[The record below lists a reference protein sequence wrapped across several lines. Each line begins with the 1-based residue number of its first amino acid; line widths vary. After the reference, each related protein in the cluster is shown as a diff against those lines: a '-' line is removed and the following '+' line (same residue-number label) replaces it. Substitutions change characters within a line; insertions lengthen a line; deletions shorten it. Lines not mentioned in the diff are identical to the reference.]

1 MMKGECTMRR
11 LELGATGL
19 VVSEVGF
26 GGIPIQR
33 VSDDDAVRIIRHC
46 LDLGVNFLDTAYGYG
61 TSEERIGRAI
71 AGRREGLVL
80 ASKSPARD
88 AATFREHLNQS
99 LQRLGVQHIDLYQF
113 HNISTD
119 DQLTQVLAQGGAM
132 EAAREAKSAGIIGHI
147 GITSHSLELALKA
160 VSLGLFETLMFPFNF
175 IADEAIE
182 RLLPLCKQMQVGF
195 IVMKPM
201 AGGMLE
207 NARIAFKYLRQFPD
221 TVAIPG
227 IERSEEID
235 EIVATMQGPSELAA
249 TEKAEMD
256 RLRQELGKRFC
267 HRCGYCQPCPQN
279 IDITT
284 IMNLKSFMKRFPPE
298 RLYLGRWGEAVE
310 QAKQCADC
318 GECEGR
324 CPYQLPIRD
333 VMRENVAL
341 FDQQKAAYE
350 ATLR

>member
-1 MMKGECTMRR
+1 MHT
-11 LELGATGL
+11 LELGRTGL
-19 VVSEVGF
+19 RVSEVGF

-46 LDLGVNFLDTAYGYG
+46 LDLGVTFLDTAFGYG

-88 AATFREHLNQS
+88 GATFREHLNVS
-99 LQRLGVQHIDLYQF
+99 LQRLGVRHIDLYQF
-113 HNISTD
+113 HNISAD
-119 DQLTQVLAQGGAM
+119 EQLAEVLAPGGAM
-132 EAAREAKSAGIIGHI
+132 EAAREAKAAGRIGHI
-147 GITSHSLELALKA
+147 GVTSHSLELALKA
-160 VSLGLFETLMFPFNF
+160 VQTGLFETLMFPFNF

-182 RLLPLCKQMQVGF
+182 KLLPLCRQTQTGF

-207 NARIAFKYLRQFPD
+207 NARVAFKYLRQFPD
-221 TVAIPG
+221 TVTIPG
-227 IERSEEID
+227 IERAEEIE
-235 EIVATMQGPSELAA
+235 EIIAIMQGPAELTA
-249 TEKAEMD
+249 EERAEMD

-267 HRCGYCQPCPQN
+267 PRCGYCQPCPQN

-298 RLYLGRWGEAVE
+298 RLYVGRWGDVVE

-324 CPYQLPIRD
+324 CPYQLPIREI
-333 VMRENVAL
+333 MRENIAI
-341 FDQQKAAYE
+341 FDRQKAIYE
-350 ATLR
+350 AAAH